1 MVQKSGDHQ
10 LRLVNYPIIYKG
22 SFSSQVVQDFFPPKV
37 TVAKNVKFE
46 HKFWDG
52 KNDEPRIIVSC
63 VCIYINGK
71 ICVASVS
78 ERCSSLHLH
87 ETQI

>member
-22 SFSSQVVQDFFPPKV
+22 SFSSQLVQDFFPPKV

-52 KNDEPRIIVSC
+52 KMMSRELFFPVF
-63 VCIYINGK
+63 
-71 ICVASVS
+71 ASITIEKYV
-78 ERCSSLHLH
+78 LHLF
-87 ETQI
+87 QNDVFPFI